1 MSNTLFATAVKN
13 LHQSSLPA
21 SSATITRATHELTP
35 AAMYQPVLGHSQTI
49 HTLEYIDTSANIHAL
64 VIGSPEAEAISG
76 AGAFIQDINT
86 GNPTFTLPRYH
97 FGVPAQF
104 DLAVATHQLAK
115 TPLFEAKL
123 KPLTEHNAG
132 IIYFAREG
140 HMTSWQQAV
149 YLASGKNLP
158 TTLAEIH
165 HTPADNEFTRIAEL
179 SRPLNLEG
187 FPEAKLQ
194 TLFLCDPVASGMQQI
209 KLIEELA
216 QMKRLPQEIIIIA
229 PMASLYGLR
238 LIGQA
243 CRELNVACTVG
254 ALAVLLDT
262 TMPLHYYS
270 PYPQDPNQVANPIL
284 HQRITDLIGPDLHR
298 WCIRGNWTGSFWAST
313 DFPLADSQ
321 TELAGIGLSNQA
333 VKTLSH
339 KITPELAQAQDV
351 YHSLLPYSTKLT
363 LTP

>member
-1 MSNTLFATAVKN
+1 MSDSLFATAVKKYR
-13 LHQSSLPA
+13 QTTSSAP
-21 SSATITRATHELTP
+21 SATITRATHELVP
-35 AAMYQPVLGHSQTI
+35 ATIYQPVLGQSQTI
-49 HTLEYIDTSANIHAL
+49 TTLEYVDKSANIHAL

-76 AGAFIQDINT
+76 AGAFIPDNNT
-86 GNPTFTLPRYH
+86 GNLAFSFPRYH

-104 DLAVATHQLAK
+104 DMAVATHQLAK
-115 TPLFEAKL
+115 TPLLETKL
-123 KPLTEHNAG
+123 QQLTEHNSG

-149 YLASGKNLP
+149 YLATGKNLP

-165 HTPADNEFTRIAEL
+165 HTPADNEFTRVAEL

-187 FPEAKLQ
+187 FPEDKLE

-216 QMKRLPQEIIIIA
+216 RINRLPQEIVIIA

-243 CRELNVACTVG
+243 CRELNLSCTVG

-262 TMPLHYYS
+262 TKPLHYYS
-270 PYPQDPNQVANPIL
+270 PYPQKPNQAANPEMHDKL
-284 HQRITDLIGPDLHR
+284 CQLFGPDLHR
-298 WCIRGNWTGSFWAST
+298 WCIRGNWTGSFWAGT

-321 TELAGIGLSNQA
+321 TELENINLSNQA
-333 VKTLSH
+333 VKALSH
-339 KITPELAQAQDV
+339 QLTPEIAQAKNI
-351 YHSLLPYSTKLT
+351 YHALLPFSTKLMIV
-363 LTP
+363 